1 MPMTIARKFQTMQQC
16 KQYNMSYLLTR
27 RDPRVRPEPEHPE
40 DVGARRHQAGLR
52 GRHQVARQ
60 GALHRGGGQ
69 GSAQQGE
76 HGGGG
81 GLSGVEDRCQV
92 SEGDV
97 DEVQVGRDEREQPR
111 ERPDPDPAVLL
122 FFSRPPP
129 VPFCFGPNFRRSNI
143 LILTRRR
150 RRLKQGLLGLSL
162 LLLSEC
168 KTFKK

>member
-1 MPMTIARKFQTMQQC
+1 
-16 KQYNMSYLLTR
+16 MSYMLTR
-27 RDPRVRPEPEHPE
+27 RDSRVRPEPEHPE

-81 GLSGVEDRCQV
+81 GVSGVEDRCQV
-92 SEGDV
+92 SGGDV

-111 ERPDPDPAVLL
+111 ERSDPYPALLL

-129 VPFCFGPNFRRSNI
+129 PVPFCHRGREREEEGQTRNFSKTLPLRGPCF
-143 LILTRRR
+143 T
-150 RRLKQGLLGLSL
+150 KP
-162 LLLSEC
+162 
-168 KTFKK
+168 